1 MNTVNTGGR
10 ASEAG
15 TFECNVNARIQW
27 LQTSHSNIKCVLFT
41 LCVCVWGGGL
51 IVLVLEIRPQQSA
64 KQKGTLYTDM
74 KQIERKVRSVLRS
87 VLFFPAMQPQRPVF
101 TVYKKR
107 DTGCTIKTQRQHAH
121 IRRGSNRAFDSPVM
135 LNTAAEKHNFL
146 YIQREELER
155 CSLLKLKWFCILQL
169 ILKSKDLPS

>member
-15 TFECNVNARIQW
+15 TFECNVKARIQW

-41 LCVCVWGGGL
+41 LCVCVGGGL

-74 KQIERKVRSVLRS
+74 KQIERKVSVCASLRF
-87 VLFFPAMQPQRPVF
+87 VFPCDA
-101 TVYKKR
+101 T
-107 DTGCTIKTQRQHAH
+107 
-121 IRRGSNRAFDSPVM
+121 
-135 LNTAAEKHNFL
+135 TAPRFH
-146 YIQREELER
+146 
-155 CSLLKLKWFCILQL
+155 SL
-169 ILKSKDLPS
+169 